1 MLEVTR
7 IYMRIVE
14 IVKELRDFAHMVAVQ
29 LGLHIIRGHNN
40 LNQTTPFEW
49 NAKVPF
55 EITINRHIYVIL
67 YGMKRYYN
75 FLSIVHIIF

>member
-67 YGMKRYYN
+67 
-75 FLSIVHIIF
+75 LWHETLL